1 MSPRLLA
8 IDTSTLTAG
17 VAAFADGRTVAE
29 RRRVVTVHSESLL
42 TLVDEALAEAGLL
55 PKDLDAVV
63 CGAGPGSFTGLRIGL
78 ATAKGLCFALG
89 RPLVLVSSLA
99 TLAARAPVG
108 SDVCAV
114 LDAYRGE
121 VYAGRYRITAG
132 GPQPLAAESVS
143 PPDRLAAELRLAGPV
158 LLVGAGALKYPELV
172 ADGRTLLDDDG
183 APRPS
188 DLARLGAARL
198 AAGESDPLGPSG
210 PRYIRA
216 SEAEIMKN
224 KLRNQ

>member
-1 MSPRLLA
+1 MKILA

-29 RRRVVTVHSESLL
+29 RRRVVTVHSEALL
-42 TLVDEALAEAGLL
+42 TLVDEVLVEAGLS
-55 PKDLDAVV
+55 PKDLDAIV

-78 ATAKGLCFALG
+78 ATAKGLCYALD
-89 RPLVLVSSLA
+89 RPLVLISSLA
-99 TLAARAPVG
+99 ALAARAPVG
-108 SDVCAV
+108 RAVCAV

-121 VYAGRYRITAG
+121 IYAGRYQV
-132 GPQPLAAESVS
+132 GPEGPAPLAEESVL
-143 PPDRLAAELRLAGPV
+143 PPERLAAELSDAGPV

-172 ADGRTLLDDDG
+172 SGDRTLLDADG
-183 APRPS
+183 APHPS
-188 DLARLGAARL
+188 DLARLGAGRL
-198 AAGESDPLGPSG
+198 LRGESDPLGPTG

-224 KLRNQ
+224 KLKNQ